1 VSNWDVAIIAVTAL
15 VLFFALVF
23 SLVSWLGWRGLTW
36 RDDDD

>member
-1 VSNWDVAIIAVTAL
+1 MSNWDVAIIAVTAL

-23 SLVSWLGWRGLTW
+23 SLVAWLGWRGLTW